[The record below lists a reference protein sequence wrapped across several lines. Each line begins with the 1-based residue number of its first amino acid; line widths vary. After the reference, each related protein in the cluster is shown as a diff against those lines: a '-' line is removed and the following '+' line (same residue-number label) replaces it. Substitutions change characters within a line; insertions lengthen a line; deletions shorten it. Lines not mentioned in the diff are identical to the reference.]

1 MEMAPVGSVQS
12 GCLLTCP
19 VAAEGVPVPAEITT
33 LAVTEVQPEAV
44 FFATRV

>member
-1 MEMAPVGSVQS
+1 MEIVPTASAQS

-19 VAAEGVPVPAEITT
+19 VAAEGVPVPTEITK

-44 FFATRV
+44 FFATRL